1 MPFNASFVGK
11 TFVVSDSDAR
21 IRNPTNL
28 TQMTASVIPQGS
40 QVLVTDVKT
49 LPTGSKT
56 RVVFAHVTAPN
67 GRPHGWTSTRNFDG
81 KFVNETIGL
90 LPSSN
95 DPSQTGPNAA
105 WANGEFRGLVDV
117 VEIVDNGLEIER
129 MTLTTL
135 EPYLRMVAKA
145 KTDGAHVAIVSGFR
159 SFPEQALLFQGFQQG
174 LPGFNLAAR
183 PGFSNHQ
190 NGIALDIDVGGG
202 KDTPIYRWLCAN
214 ATSFGF
220 VRTVNGEPWHWEFDP
235 AKAAAARSQGV
246 CTAPNVSN

>member
-1 MPFNASFVGK
+1 MPFNPSFVGK

-21 IRNPTNL
+21 IRNPINL
-28 TQMTASVIPQGS
+28 TQTTPGVIPQGS
-40 QVLVTDVKT
+40 QVLVSDVKT

-56 RVVFAHVTAPN
+56 RVVFGHVTAPN
-67 GRPHGWTSTRNFDG
+67 GTAHGWTSTRNFDG

-95 DPSQTGPNAA
+95 DSSQTGPNAA
-105 WANGEFRGLVDV
+105 WVNGEFLSLVDL
-117 VEIVDNGLEIER
+117 VEMVDNGLEIER

-145 KTDGAHVAIVSGFR
+145 DADGVHVAIVSGFR
-159 SFPEQALLFQGFQQG
+159 SFPEQTLLFQGFQQG
-174 LPGFNLAAR
+174 LPGFNLAAK

-190 NGIALDIDVGGG
+190 NGIALDIDVGGS
-202 KDTPIYRWLCAN
+202 KDSPIYKWLGAN

-220 VRTVNGEPWHWEFDP
+220 VRTVNGEPWHWELNP
-235 AKAAAARSQGV
+235 AMAATARRQGV
-246 CTAPNVSN
+246 CTTPNVSN